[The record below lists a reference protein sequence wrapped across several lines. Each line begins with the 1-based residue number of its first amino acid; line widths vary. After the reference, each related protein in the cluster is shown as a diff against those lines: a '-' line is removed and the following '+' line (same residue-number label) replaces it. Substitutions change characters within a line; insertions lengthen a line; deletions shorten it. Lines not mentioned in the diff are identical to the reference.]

1 MLLYKFLSSRA
12 HTKTFLLFG
21 IFLSA
26 AAGAVFAK
34 DVPDLVFRYL
44 LLGTNSA
51 LIFGLLVASL
61 ANKEKVEKKGS
72 VVDVEIGDEKFG
84 AQKKM
89 PTMEC

>member
-44 LLGTNSA
+44 FLGANAVMISGA
-51 LIFGLLVASL
+51 LVAGMFS
-61 ANKEKVEKKGS
+61 KEGEVT

-84 AQKKM
+84 A
-89 PTMEC
+89 